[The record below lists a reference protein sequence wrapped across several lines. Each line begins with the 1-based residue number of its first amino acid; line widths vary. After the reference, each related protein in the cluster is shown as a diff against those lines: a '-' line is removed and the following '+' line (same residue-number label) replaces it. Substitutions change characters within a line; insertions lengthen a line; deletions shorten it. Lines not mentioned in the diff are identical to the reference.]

1 MEIIDMPPYRYHTVR
16 EYIDRNAGDARFDT
30 DLLIGLLTVYFMVTY
45 KRRLIKEPYRMSF
58 TRFVVDNP
66 ETVDGDNNTLDSR
79 DAYIISSIVDHYK
92 KRDPF
97 QLCIDYRDMFVDVE
111 QRMTKDGVAAS
122 ITKPEELRLPE
133 YDVPLFTYS
142 EYVSKVNAL
151 TSLLVTVK
159 NKKIIIII
167 FAAVLLLFLFMMYV
181 GLK

>member
-16 EYIDRNAGDARFDT
+16 DFIDRNAGDARFDT

-66 ETVDGDNNTLDSR
+66 EDPDNTILDSR
-79 DAYIISSIVDHYK
+79 DAYIVSSVVDYYK

-97 QLCIDYRDMFVDVE
+97 QSCIDYRDIFVDVE
-111 QRMTKDGVAAS
+111 QRMTKDGVSAL

-142 EYVSKVNAL
+142 EYVSNVNAL

-159 NKKIIIII
+159 NKKIIVLI
-167 FAAVLLLFLFMMYV
+167 FAAVLLLFLFMIYV

>member
-1 MEIIDMPPYRYHTVR
+1 MEIIDMPPYRYRTVR

-30 DLLIGLLTVYFMVTY
+30 DLLIGLLTVYFMTTY

-66 ETVDGDNNTLDSR
+66 EDPDNTILDSR
-79 DAYIISSIVDHYK
+79 DAYIISSIVDYYK

-111 QRMTKDGVAAS
+111 QRMTKDGVSAS

-142 EYVSKVNAL
+142 EYVSNVNVL

-159 NKKIIIII
+159 NKKIIVLI
-167 FAAVLLLFLFMMYV
+167 FTAVLLLFLFMMYV